1 MIIDIERV
9 LLKGGS
15 QPFMQEPFN
24 EVIASRIMVLL
35 HIRHG
40 G

>member
-24 EVIASRIMVLL
+24 EVIASRIRVLL
-35 HIRHG
+35 HIRYVG
-40 G
+40 